1 MVKRP
6 AWLPACPPPND
17 QPASLGERCKE
28 PEARPIA
35 FSSVML
41 LLACLSVSAH
51 LLSHTCAALEEKVL
65 SVFLLSLL
73 ILSYALR
80 HGTEAMRLKCSRDRL
95 HSFFFFFFAQDRAER
110 APFLPSARV
119 VAEVFSLFRQGKK
132 EGLCSIFGPQRA
144 LQDLNV
150 QSHKETKVQEMKEKQ
165 RGKMQGK
172 GFF

>member
-6 AWLPACPPPND
+6 AWLPACPPPKD

-35 FSSVML
+35 FSLVML

-65 SVFLLSLL
+65 SVFLFSLD

-80 HGTEAMRLKCSRDRL
+80 HGTEAIRLKGSPDNC
-95 HSFFFFFFAQDRAER
+95 F
-110 APFLPSARV
+110 FLPKIEPSELPFFPLPERWQKSSVCSGEEWRKAY
-119 VAEVFSLFRQGKK
+119 VACFDPKGPCRFWTYSCTKK
-132 EGLCSIFGPQRA
+132 QKCRRWRKNKGE
-144 LQDLNV
+144 
-150 QSHKETKVQEMKEKQ
+150 KVQEK
-165 RGKMQGK
+165 R
-172 GFF
+172 FF